1 MAAGFAAALAGDFF
15 LVVKASAKGS
25 PGFLAGVACFS
36 LAQILWTC
44 GQMREARADLR
55 AFTAVFQQDER
66 RADHVVMADGVPVV
80 PSAHPPETIWYH
92 AISDDGPVWPEDA
105 TIRFTADFGAD
116 FRGELLAEPPVRIGQ
131 IGGDF
136 RAEEG
141 GMMRTIVEIVEILV
155 VGGKILAFLVAD
167 GVDVAFQRRKETSFV
182 FKGFRKREKVQA
194 GGPLEIDRLETRT
207 VAVL

>member
-1 MAAGFAAALAGDFF
+1 
-15 LVVKASAKGS
+15 
-25 PGFLAGVACFS
+25 
-36 LAQILWTC
+36 
-44 GQMREARADLR
+44 
-55 AFTAVFQQDER
+55 
-66 RADHVVMADGVPVV
+66 MADGVPVV

-92 AISDDGPVWPEDA
+92 AISDDGPIWPEDA
-105 TIRFTADFGAD
+105 TIRLAADFGTD

-141 GMMRTIVEIVEILV
+141 GMMRTVVEIIEFLV
-155 VGGKILAFLVAD
+155 VGGKIPAFHVAD